1 MKPLIPLL
9 IILILFAAP
18 ISASAFDGSL
28 FVLAV
33 QWEMRQQYA
42 YDQEI
47 FFSDAV
53 QAIEEGLEE
62 RPEGESTLILFPEY
76 TSVFL
81 SLDTFAPIISQS
93 TGFLSAWAQIQQQYG
108 YASIPELLKAQS
120 VHSYEMLSRW
130 QELAVTYESY
140 IIPGTLFVY
149 DEQLGHLVN
158 RWVLISPEGHI
169 INYQDKVYCT
179 PFETDYCGVQGGV
192 LSDASPFEIAGTRIS
207 VTICR
212 DTFFD
217 SWESLFGKVDLW
229 VDLKANGVAYDEEQ
243 QQLFTR
249 AVPERVAESGS
260 RYGLTLCL
268 TGSFLELFWEGVS
281 SVVNTD
287 GETLIASS
295 SEDGLGLLSFLI
307 P

>member
-9 IILILFAAP
+9 IIMILFVVP
-18 ISASAFDGSL
+18 GVVSADDGAL

-53 QAIEEGLEE
+53 QAIEDGLDD
-62 RPEGESTLILFPEY
+62 RSDGETTLILFPEY

-108 YASIPELLKAQS
+108 YASIPEMLKAQS

-130 QELAVTYESY
+130 QELARTYESY

-169 INYQDKVYCT
+169 ITYQDKVYCT
-179 PFETDYCGVQGGV
+179 PFETDYCGVQAGL
-192 LSDASPFEIAGTRIS
+192 LSDASPFEIEGTKIA

-217 SWESLFGKVDLW
+217 SWEALFGEVDLW
-229 VDLKANGVAYDEEQ
+229 VDLKANGVVYDAQ
-243 QQLFTR
+243 QEQLFAE
-249 AVPERVAESGS
+249 AVPERVEESGS

-281 SVVNTD
+281 SVVNTE
-287 GETLIASS
+287 GETLIAVS
-295 SEDGLGLLSFLI
+295 SEDSLGLLSFLI